1 MNAEH
6 EWYRQHQVFLRNVME
21 NAWSR
26 RDPRVLA
33 ARTRR
38 PASNET
44 ASLKALWQ
52 AHHLYYGVPQAWW
65 DFTTGNRNGGLAGN
79 VTQGRCRSC
88 NVVIQWVPKCCV
100 VKLVRDAYCPR
111 WTGPLI
117 WPMSSSSTRP
127 PWPSRGRWRDGK
139 KRLLFHAV
147 PRRYRGHHEG
157 LGASGSGET

>member
-111 WTGPLI
+111 CGTKLDRTTHLADVEFVYEAPVA
-117 WPMSSSSTRP
+117 
-127 PWPSRGRWRDGK
+127 K
-139 KRLLFHAV
+139 
-147 PRRYRGHHEG
+147 PREV
-157 LGASGSGET
+157 A